1 MPKFSKE
8 ELSSRINDLDIADD
22 IKISLMEDISDSI
35 DVSNIE
41 KERDDYKAK
50 YEDAV
55 AKYKDRFMM
64 GNSKEDN
71 KEIKEDFKELEEK
84 NVIDIRE
91 I

>member
-8 ELSSRINDLDIADD
+8 ELSTRINELDIADD
-22 IKISLMEDISDSI
+22 VKISLMEDISDSV

-41 KERDDYKAK
+41 KERDEYKAK

-64 GNSKEDN
+64 GDSKEEN
-71 KEIKEDFKELEEK
+71 KEDFKELEERK
-84 NVIDIRE
+84 VIDIRE

>member
-1 MPKFSKE
+1 MPKYSKE
-8 ELSSRINDLDIADD
+8 ELSSRINELDIADD
-22 IKISLMEDISDSI
+22 IKISLMEDISDSV

-41 KERDDYKAK
+41 QERDDYKAK

-64 GNSKEDN
+64 GDSKED
-71 KEIKEDFKELEEK
+71 KKEDFEELKERK
-84 NVIDIRE
+84 VIDIRE

>member
-71 KEIKEDFKELEEK
+71 KDIKEDFKELEEK

>member
-1 MPKFSKE
+1 MPKYSKE
-8 ELSSRINDLDIADD
+8 ELSSRINELDIADD
-22 IKISLMEDISDSI
+22 IKISLMEDISDSV

-41 KERDDYKAK
+41 QERDDYKAK

-64 GNSKEDN
+64 GDTKED
-71 KEIKEDFKELEEK
+71 KKEDFEELKERK
-84 NVIDIRE
+84 VIDIRE

>member
-8 ELSSRINDLDIADD
+8 ELSSRINDLDIAEDV
-22 IKISLMEDISDSI
+22 KISLMEDISDSV

-41 KERDDYKAK
+41 QERDEYKSK

-64 GNSKEDN
+64 GDEKVN
-71 KEIKEDFKELEEK
+71 KKEDFKELEEK
-84 NVIDIRE
+84 KYYDIRE